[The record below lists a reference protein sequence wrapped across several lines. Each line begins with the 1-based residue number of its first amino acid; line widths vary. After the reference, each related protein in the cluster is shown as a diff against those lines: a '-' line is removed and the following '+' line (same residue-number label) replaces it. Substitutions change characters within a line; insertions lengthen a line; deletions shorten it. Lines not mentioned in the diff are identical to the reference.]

1 MQRLTVGAF
10 AMQPWIT
17 ADEVNE
23 AIESVLAASMGPD
36 GSPATLDNIYL
47 RQVRDV
53 RLSTTFLWLAHAN
66 MLCSLCSVEGAYI
79 YQPLAAVHAACLQ
92 AHLASW
98 QERRVIIMKL

>member
-66 MLCSLCSVEGAYI
+66 MLCSLMLKAHTYI
-79 YQPLAAVHAACLQ
+79 SLWQPFMQLVY
-92 AHLASW
+92 
-98 QERRVIIMKL
+98 RRTLPLGRKGVSSS